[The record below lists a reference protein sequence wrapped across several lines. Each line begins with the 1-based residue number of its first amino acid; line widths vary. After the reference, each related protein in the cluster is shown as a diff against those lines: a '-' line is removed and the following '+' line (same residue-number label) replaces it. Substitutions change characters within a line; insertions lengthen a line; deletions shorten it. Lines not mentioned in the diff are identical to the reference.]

1 MVKGKFESM
10 NIKGDLFGGV
20 TTAIVSLPMALAF
33 GVASGAGPQAGLW
46 GAILVGLFAALFG
59 GSRTLISEPTGP
71 MTVVMAAVLTTMI
84 AKHPEN
90 GPAMAFTVVM
100 MAGLFQIALGALKLG
115 KYITLMPY
123 SVISGFMSG
132 VGVILVILQ
141 LAPFLGQSTPAGG
154 ALGTL
159 QAIPDLIRNMHF
171 GEFLLGL
178 MTLGALLFMPN
189 KYKKIIPPQLV
200 ALVAVTLVS
209 MLLFSDEG
217 IRRIGEIPSG
227 LPSIIWPT
235 FTWGLLSEMLV
246 DALVLGTLGCIDT
259 LLTAVIADSLTR
271 KEHDSNRELMGQG
284 IANTVSGLFGGLP
297 GAGATMGTVVNVQV
311 GGSSPLSGIVRA
323 IILLLVVL
331 WLAPL
336 TQPIPLAVLAGIAM
350 YVGLNILD
358 WSFIKRAHRVSL
370 VPTCIMYGV
379 LFLTVFVDLIYAVG
393 IGVFLANVI
402 TIEKLSRVQEKN
414 VKAIS
419 DADDGVPLEY
429 SERQLLDQAKG
440 QLLFFYLSGPMIFG
454 VSKAIA
460 RQHAAVEQYKVM
472 VLDLSAVPMIDV
484 TVALALENAMRDAL
498 DAGCE
503 VFLYSPNEQTMH
515 QLEKIQI
522 RDWIDEDHIVDSRT
536 EALEKG
542 LAVVQR
548 INAESE
554 VVQQGSAI

>member
-1 MVKGKFESM
+1 MQLLAKRFDEF
-10 NIKGDLFGGV
+10 NLKGDLFGGV

-33 GVASGAGPQAGLW
+33 GVASGAGAQAGLW
-46 GAILVGLFAALFG
+46 GAILVGLFAAVFG

-71 MTVVMAAVLTTMI
+71 MTVVMAAVLTTMM
-84 AKHPEN
+84 ADYPDQ
-90 GPAMAFTVVM
+90 GLAMAFTVVM
-100 MAGLFQIALGALKLG
+100 MAGVFQIALGALKLG

-141 LAPFLGQSTPAGG
+141 LGPFLGQPSPAGG
-154 ALGTL
+154 AMGTIMAL
-159 QAIPDLIRNMHF
+159 PDLIRNMHF
-171 GEFLLGL
+171 GELLLGV
-178 MTLGALLFMPN
+178 MTLGILFFMPK
-189 KYKKIIPPQLV
+189 KYKRKVPPQLV
-200 ALVAVTLVS
+200 ALVAVTLIS
-209 MLLFSDEG
+209 MVIFDTDA

-227 LPSIIWPT
+227 LPGFIMPT
-235 FTWGLLSEMLV
+235 FTMDMLSSMLV

-284 IANTVSGLFGGLP
+284 IGNMVSGFFGALP

-311 GGSSPLSGIVRA
+311 GARSPVSGIVRGL
-323 IILLLVVL
+323 ILLLVVL
-331 WLAPL
+331 WFAPL
-336 TQPIPLAVLAGIAM
+336 TQPIPMAVLAGIAL
-350 YVGLNILD
+350 YVGINILD
-358 WSFIKRAHRVSL
+358 WSFIKRAHNVSM
-370 VPTCIMYGV
+370 VPTVIMYGV
-379 LFLTVFVDLIYAVG
+379 LLLTVFVDLIYAVG

-402 TIEKLSRVQEKN
+402 TIEKLSRVQERN

-419 DADDGVPLEY
+419 DADDGVPLKKA
-429 SERQLLDQAKG
+429 ERELLDKAEG

-460 RQHAAVEQYKVM
+460 RQHAAVDQYRAM

-498 DAGCE
+498 DADCE
-503 VFLYSPNEQTMH
+503 VFLFCPGEQTME
-515 QLEKIQI
+515 QLERLEI
-522 RDWIDEDHIVDSRT
+522 RQWLKPENIVASRM

-542 LAVVQR
+542 LQVIDQPVVVP
-548 INAESE
+548 A
-554 VVQQGSAI
+554 

>member
-1 MVKGKFESM
+1 MFEGKFEQM
-10 NIKGDLFGGV
+10 NVKGDLFGGV

-33 GVASGAGPQAGLW
+33 GVASGAGAEAGLW

-71 MTVVMAAVLTTMI
+71 MTVVMAAVLTSMM
-84 AKHPEN
+84 AKHPD
-90 GPAMAFTVVM
+90 GGLAMAFTVVM
-100 MAGLFQIALGALKLG
+100 MAGAFQIALGALKLG

-141 LAPFLGQSTPAGG
+141 LGPFLGQPTPAGG
-154 ALGTL
+154 AIGTI
-159 QAIPDLIRNMHF
+159 QALPDLIRNIDF
-171 GEFLLGL
+171 GEFLLGSL
-178 MTLGALLFMPN
+178 TLGVLFFMPK
-189 KYKKIIPPQLV
+189 KYKKQVPPQLV

-209 MLLFSDEG
+209 MLLFSSEG

-227 LPSIIWPT
+227 LPSIVWPT
-235 FTWGLLSEMLV
+235 FSWGLLSEMLV

-311 GGSSPLSGIVRA
+311 GARSPLSGIVRA
-323 IILLLVVL
+323 VILLLVVL
-331 WLAPL
+331 WFAPL
-336 TQPIPLAVLAGIAM
+336 IQPIPLAVLAGIALF
-350 YVGLNILD
+350 VGLNILD
-358 WSFIKRAHRVSL
+358 WSFIKRAHTVSL

-419 DADDGVPLEY
+419 DADDGVPLSAE
-429 SERQLLDQAKG
+429 ERALLDQAKG
-440 QLLFFYLSGPMIFG
+440 QLLLFYLSGPMIFG

-460 RQHAAVEQYKVM
+460 RQHAAIDQYKVM

-484 TVALALENAMRDAL
+484 TVALALENAMRDAR
-498 DAGCE
+498 DAGCQ
-503 VFLYSPNEQTMH
+503 VYLFSPNEQTME
-515 QLEKIQI
+515 QLEKMKI
-522 RDWIDEDHIVDSRT
+522 RDWLGDDHIVNSRYDG
-536 EALEKG
+536 LSKG
-542 LAVVQR
+542 LAEVQKQA
-548 INAESE
+548 NP
-554 VVQQGSAI
+554 VQI

>member
-1 MVKGKFESM
+1 MFSDKFEET
-10 NIKGDLFGGV
+10 NVKGDLFGGV

-33 GVASGAGPQAGLW
+33 GVASGAGAEAGLW

-71 MTVVMAAVLTTMI
+71 MTVVMAAVLITMM
-84 AKHPEN
+84 ARHPEN
-90 GPAMAFTVVM
+90 GLAMAFTVVM
-100 MAGLFQIALGALKLG
+100 MAGVFQIALGALKLG

-141 LAPFLGQSTPAGG
+141 LGPFFGQPTPAGG
-154 ALGTL
+154 AMGTL
-159 QAIPDLIRNMHF
+159 MALPDLIRNMHF

-178 MTLGALLFMPN
+178 MTLGVLFFMP
-189 KYKKIIPPQLV
+189 KKFKQLIPPQLV
-200 ALVAVTLVS
+200 ALVAVTLISV
-209 MLLFSDEG
+209 LLFSNDD

-227 LPSIIWPT
+227 LPALVWPT
-235 FTWGLLSEMLV
+235 FSWSLISEMLA

-271 KEHDSNRELMGQG
+271 KEHNSNQELVGQG
-284 IANTVSGLFGGLP
+284 IANTISGLFGGLP

-311 GGSSPLSGIVRA
+311 GARSPLSGIVRGVT
-323 IILLLVVL
+323 LLLVVL
-331 WLAPL
+331 WFAPL
-336 TQPIPLAVLAGIAM
+336 TQPIPLAVLAGIALF
-350 YVGLNILD
+350 VGINILD
-358 WSFIKRAHRVSL
+358 WSFIKRAHTVSL

-393 IGVFLANVI
+393 IGVFLANII

-419 DADDGVPLEY
+419 DADDGVPLTEQ
-429 SERQLLDQAKG
+429 ERRLLDQAKG

-460 RQHAAVEQYKVM
+460 RQHAAVSQYKVM
-472 VLDLSAVPMIDV
+472 VLDLSAVPMIDD
-484 TVALALENAMRDAL
+484 TIALALENAMRDAL
-498 DAGCE
+498 DADCQ
-503 VFLYSPNEQTMH
+503 VFLYSPNKQTMEP
-515 QLEKIQI
+515 LEKIRI
-522 RDWIDEDHIVDSRT
+522 RDWIDEEHVVDSRIA
-536 EALEKG
+536 ALQKG
-542 LAVVQR
+542 LAIVNDHTENDER
-548 INAESE
+548 
-554 VVQQGSAI
+554 

>member
-1 MVKGKFESM
+1 M

-154 ALGTL
+154 ALGTI

-235 FTWGLLSEMLV
+235 FSWGLLSEMLV

-297 GAGATMGTVVNVQV
+297 GAGATMGTVVNIQV
-311 GGSSPLSGIVRA
+311 GGRSPLSGIVRA
-323 IILLLVVL
+323 LILLLVVL

-419 DADDGVPLEY
+419 DADDGVPLDD
-429 SERQLLDQAKG
+429 SERLLLDQAKG

-503 VFLYSPNEQTMH
+503 VFLYSPNEQTME

-522 RDWIDEDHIVDSRT
+522 RDWIDEEHIVDSRT
-536 EALEKG
+536 DALEKG

-548 INAESE
+548 IDAEAE
-554 VVQQGSAI
+554 VEQQGSAI

>member
-1 MVKGKFESM
+1 MQLLAKRFEEF
-10 NIKGDLFGGV
+10 NLKGDLFGGV

-33 GVASGAGPQAGLW
+33 GVASGAGAQAGLW
-46 GAILVGLFAALFG
+46 GAILVGLFAAVFG

-71 MTVVMAAVLTTMI
+71 MTVVMAAVLTTMM
-84 AKHPEN
+84 ADYPDQ
-90 GPAMAFTVVM
+90 GLAMAFTVVM
-100 MAGLFQIALGALKLG
+100 MAGVFQIALGALKLG

-141 LAPFLGQSTPAGG
+141 LGPFLGQPSPAGG
-154 ALGTL
+154 AMGTIMAL
-159 QAIPDLIRNMHF
+159 PDLIRNMHF
-171 GEFLLGL
+171 GELLLGA
-178 MTLGALLFMPN
+178 MTLGILFFMPK
-189 KYKKIIPPQLV
+189 KYKRKVPPQLV
-200 ALVAVTLVS
+200 ALVAVTLIS
-209 MLLFSDEG
+209 MVIFDTDA

-227 LPSIIWPT
+227 LPSFIMPT
-235 FTWGLLSEMLV
+235 FTMDMLSSMLV

-284 IANTVSGLFGGLP
+284 IGNMVSGFFGALP

-311 GGSSPLSGIVRA
+311 GARSPVSGIVRGL
-323 IILLLVVL
+323 ILLLVVL
-331 WLAPL
+331 WFAPL
-336 TQPIPLAVLAGIAM
+336 TQPIPMAVLAGIAL
-350 YVGLNILD
+350 YVGINILD
-358 WSFIKRAHRVSL
+358 WSFIKRAHNVSM
-370 VPTCIMYGV
+370 VPTVIMYGV
-379 LFLTVFVDLIYAVG
+379 LLLTVFVDLIYAVG

-402 TIEKLSRVQEKN
+402 TIEKLSRVQERN

-419 DADDGVPLEY
+419 DADDGVPLKKA
-429 SERQLLDQAKG
+429 ERELLDKAEG

-460 RQHAAVEQYKVM
+460 RQHAAVDQYRAM

-498 DAGCE
+498 DADCE
-503 VFLYSPNEQTMH
+503 VFLYCPGEQTME
-515 QLEKIQI
+515 QLERLEI
-522 RDWIDEDHIVDSRT
+522 RQWLKPENIVDSRM

-542 LAVVQR
+542 LQVIDQPIVVP
-548 INAESE
+548 A
-554 VVQQGSAI
+554 

>member
-1 MVKGKFESM
+1 MQLLAKRFEEF
-10 NIKGDLFGGV
+10 NLKGDLFGGV

-33 GVASGAGPQAGLW
+33 GVASGAGAQAGLW
-46 GAILVGLFAALFG
+46 GAILVGLFAAVFG

-71 MTVVMAAVLTTMI
+71 MTVVMAAVLTTMM
-84 AKHPEN
+84 ADYPDQ
-90 GPAMAFTVVM
+90 GLAMAFTVVM
-100 MAGLFQIALGALKLG
+100 MAGVFQIALGALKLG

-141 LAPFLGQSTPAGG
+141 LGPFLGQPSPAGG
-154 ALGTL
+154 AMGTIMAL
-159 QAIPDLIRNMHF
+159 PDLIRNMHF
-171 GEFLLGL
+171 GELLLGV
-178 MTLGALLFMPN
+178 MTLGILFFMPK
-189 KYKKIIPPQLV
+189 KYKRKVPPQLV
-200 ALVAVTLVS
+200 ALVAVTLIS
-209 MLLFSDEG
+209 MVIFDTDA

-227 LPSIIWPT
+227 LPSFIMPT
-235 FTWGLLSEMLV
+235 FTMDMLSSMLV

-284 IANTVSGLFGGLP
+284 IGNMVSGFFGALP

-311 GGSSPLSGIVRA
+311 GARSPVSGIVRGL
-323 IILLLVVL
+323 ILLLVVL
-331 WLAPL
+331 WFAPL
-336 TQPIPLAVLAGIAM
+336 TQPIPMAVLAGIAL
-350 YVGLNILD
+350 YVGINILD
-358 WSFIKRAHRVSL
+358 WSFIKRAHNVSM
-370 VPTCIMYGV
+370 VPTVIMYGV
-379 LFLTVFVDLIYAVG
+379 LLLTVFVDLIYAVG

-402 TIEKLSRVQEKN
+402 TIEKLSRVQERN

-419 DADDGVPLEY
+419 DADDGVPLKKA
-429 SERQLLDQAKG
+429 ERELLDKAEG

-460 RQHAAVEQYKVM
+460 RQHAAVDQYRAM

-498 DAGCE
+498 DADCE
-503 VFLYSPNEQTMH
+503 VFLYCPGEQTME
-515 QLEKIQI
+515 QLERLEI
-522 RDWIDEDHIVDSRT
+522 RQWLKPENIVDSRM

-542 LAVVQR
+542 LQVIDQPIVVP
-548 INAESE
+548 A
-554 VVQQGSAI
+554 